1 MRIKRS
7 AIGRMRIRRRARAP
21 CVCSPLDCQVS
32 IREQRLLELDAMS
45 KMIDAEKMKWRYI
58 SEKPEHQRDL
68 LSDSRDIWEQAVRD
82 MQSGE
87 FLEKMVLLVP
97 SNDVRA
103 SLV

>member
-1 MRIKRS
+1 M
-7 AIGRMRIRRRARAP
+7 
-21 CVCSPLDCQVS
+21 S

-45 KMIDAEKMKWRYI
+45 KIIDAEKLKWRYI
-58 SEKPEHQRDL
+58 SEKPEHQQEL
-68 LSDSRDIWEQAVRD
+68 LCDSRGIWEQVVRD

-103 SLV
+103 CLV